1 MRKSMKAAVFYGK
14 HDIKIEN
21 IAVPEIK
28 GDEVLVKVAYCGV
41 CGTDVHIYEGDKG
54 CAEVHPPI
62 VLGHEFAGEI
72 VAVGENVKNRK
83 AGDRVDVDPN
93 VLCESCPACL
103 AAKGHFCEHMTGI
116 GTMVNGG
123 FAEYVA
129 VPAKQTHLVSPKT
142 DLKAAAMTEP
152 LACCLHGID
161 MCDIKAG
168 DRVLVIGAGMIGL
181 LMLQLAHLSGAAF
194 VAVSE
199 PVAAKRAE
207 AKKLGAD
214 LCLDPSQMPAE
225 QFEAECRGYGFN
237 CVIEC
242 CGLIKTI
249 EQAVRV
255 AGNKATVMMFG
266 LTKPDD
272 AISLKPYDVFS
283 KELMLRSSYI
293 NPYTQARALAL
304 IESGR
309 VDVTGM
315 ICPPIPLEKLSEVL
329 SDEKMRAKGKFVVQL

>member
-1 MRKSMKAAVFYGK
+1 
-14 HDIKIEN
+14 
-21 IAVPEIK
+21 
-28 GDEVLVKVAYCGV
+28 
-41 CGTDVHIYEGDKG
+41 
-54 CAEVHPPI
+54 
-62 VLGHEFAGEI
+62 
-72 VAVGENVKNRK
+72 
-83 AGDRVDVDPN
+83 
-93 VLCESCPACL
+93 
-103 AAKGHFCEHMTGI
+103 
-116 GTMVNGG
+116 
-123 FAEYVA
+123 
-129 VPAKQTHLVSPKT
+129 
-142 DLKAAAMTEP
+142 
-152 LACCLHGID
+152 
-161 MCDIKAG
+161 
-168 DRVLVIGAGMIGL
+168 
-181 LMLQLAHLSGAAF
+181 
-194 VAVSE
+194 
-199 PVAAKRAE
+199 
-207 AKKLGAD
+207 
-214 LCLDPSQMPAE
+214 MPAE
-225 QFEAECRGYGFN
+225 QFVAECRGYGFN